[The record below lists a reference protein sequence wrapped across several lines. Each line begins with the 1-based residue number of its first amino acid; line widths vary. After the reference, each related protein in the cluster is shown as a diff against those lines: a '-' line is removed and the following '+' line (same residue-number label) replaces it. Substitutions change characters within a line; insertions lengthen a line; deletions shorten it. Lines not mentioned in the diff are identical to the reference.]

1 MKVFSIRVIGVSWHK
16 RTLHHR
22 MRKIRNFVFCK
33 LRCDE
38 LGFKNSNSQVPIMPM
53 KEVIEQTD
61 RVV

>member
-22 MRKIRNFVFCK
+22 MPKIRIFFCK

>member
-22 MRKIRNFVFCK
+22 MRKIRNFFRK